1 MQLWFLNFNKYICSI
16 VLEKQIK
23 EIDIHDEER
32 WKENRELVKEKED
45 QKERI
50 SASMEGHGLKQEKK
64 SMKQMAGD
72 YMLKNLVK
80 YMEQM
85 HLTKE
90 ENQVFQNKL
99 KIESL
104 LRDPV
109 LKLIAVEQPEA
120 VLKYQEQKAK
130 IEPTHEQD
138 DSGMIGYDNSKE
150 IFFFS
155 LASKVLKAFKKEI
168 VKV

>member
-16 VLEKQIK
+16 VLDKQIK

-50 SASMEGHGLKQEKK
+50 TASMEGHGLKQEKK
-64 SMKQMAGD
+64 SIKQIASD
-72 YMLKNLVK
+72 FMLRNLVK

-85 HLTKE
+85 HLSKE

-104 LRDPV
+104 LKDPV

-120 VLKYQEQKAK
+120 VLKYQEQKMQ
-130 IEPTHEQD
+130 IESTHDQP
-138 DSGMIGYDNSKE
+138 DSGMIDYDD
-150 IFFFS
+150 
-155 LASKVLKAFKKEI
+155 
-168 VKV
+168 